1 MKILV
6 YVLHGTW
13 DTQSADGVEVL
24 GVSED
29 ISPLQKRLEKIAG
42 SKANDYLETYGDV
55 EEEFGER
62 LYEIRDSAGE
72 YAKFYIT
79 EHEVDISEKLM
90 GAISREM
97 SRIDRKTDIE
107 EYLRGLYEGGNISAW
122 KYEYMIRK
130 PEVMEQLLMLFDKL
144 EDCNTPFNSTM
155 DIVVGNVAKEILPDD
170 ETLEFLWEEFGDVLI
185 DDDECILDDFIGFE
199 CGTHREEVW
208 HWFDERHSKG
218 VAYLIT
224 GGE

>member
-13 DTQSADGVEVL
+13 DTQSDDGVEVL

-29 ISPLQKRLEKIAG
+29 IVPLQKRLEKISY
-42 SKANDYLETYGDV
+42 SKAKDYLETYGDV

-62 LYEIRDSAGE
+62 LYEIRDSIGE

-97 SRIDRKTDIE
+97 SRIDRRTDIE

-155 DIVVGNVAKEILPDD
+155 DIVVGNVAKEILLDD
-170 ETLEFLWEEFGDVLI
+170 ETLEFLWGEFGDVLI